1 MLTPWAWGSMIPMM
15 SSTVKVAV
23 LSGGDSPEREVSL
36 RSGRGVFSA
45 LKRRNWDVELI
56 EIDSYD
62 GLPQRLAR
70 SDVVFN
76 ILHGGAGEDGTI
88 QLLLELLG
96 KPYVGSGPLASALA
110 MDKAESHRLLS
121 AKGIPVPDWL
131 CYDGE
136 ELAGFLARAEG
147 KLGFPL
153 VVKPRSEGSSVGLYL
168 VHKPAELE
176 ARAREVLN
184 RLGSLLLE
192 RFIPGR
198 ELTCALLEGD
208 SEVEALPLVEL
219 RPRRRKLFDWE
230 AKYTPGECEFVCPAE
245 LPSIQ
250 AERAQEVSRKAFLA
264 LGCRDFARV
273 DLRLAPDGTPYVLE
287 VNTLPGMTEM
297 STLPRAAAAA
307 GIPYDELV
315 ERLVRRALAR
325 LPVPRPLG

>member
-1 MLTPWAWGSMIPMM
+1 
-15 SSTVKVAV
+15 
-23 LSGGDSPEREVSL
+23 L

-96 KPYVGSGPLASALA
+96 KPYVGS
-110 MDKAESHRLLS
+110 
-121 AKGIPVPDWL
+121 
-131 CYDGE
+131 
-136 ELAGFLARAEG
+136 
-147 KLGFPL
+147 FPL

-230 AKYTPGECEFVCPAE
+230 AKYTPGECGTGTGGLPKGFPCP
-245 LPSIQ
+245 
-250 AERAQEVSRKAFLA
+250 
-264 LGCRDFARV
+264 G
-273 DLRLAPDGTPYVLE
+273 
-287 VNTLPGMTEM
+287 LPGFRPGGPAPGTGRDPIRPGGEHPAWNDRDVHT
-297 STLPRAAAAA
+297 SSGGGRSRHPL
-307 GIPYDELV
+307 
-315 ERLVRRALAR
+315 RRAGRAPCPSRFGQVAGPSSPR
-325 LPVPRPLG
+325 LEYP